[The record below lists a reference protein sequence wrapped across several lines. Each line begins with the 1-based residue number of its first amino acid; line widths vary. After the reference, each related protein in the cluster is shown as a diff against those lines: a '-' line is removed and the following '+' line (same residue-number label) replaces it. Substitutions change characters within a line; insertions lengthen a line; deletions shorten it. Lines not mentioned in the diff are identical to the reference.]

1 MPGEYLP
8 HPDGGEMQWSNAPF
22 ADIQRTLDQGR
33 DADAE
38 RMLRDAERRAE
49 MEEHRTRD
57 YWRNDLMPA
66 LGNVLPH
73 EMMDPLAAATQRGA
87 YPDAVELLHDPH
99 AMAHDF
105 ARAQHGIALYGN
117 PDPWMDP
124 ALLQTMQMG
133 TAPITYIPSS
143 PNFSAA
149 TVDDSSLYIRS
160 RTSDKKKETSPTVR
174 IAGKEVLEEFLKRL
188 KELLEELKKA
198 TGATTAPSATL
209 ASSVAPAPSSTPE
222 QPKTPEPAPAPA
234 PAAPEKP
241 KPPSLE
247 ESLKKDISFAD
258 FKKGVEIGG
267 KIVKIIPESAEIL
280 VGDTRWHFRLVQP
293 NMPGITASFSIG
305 SIAWDSATGE
315 LAIQAKGSAKLLG
328 VLLGQKDVNS
338 KKTTKETI
346 DMFKS
351 LTTVNAPAITVFK
364 DKVDKRDVQVD
375 IERK

>member
-8 HPDGGEMQWSNAPF
+8 HMNGGEVPWSNAPF
-22 ADIQRTLDQGR
+22 DDIQRTLDQGR

-38 RMLRDAERRAE
+38 RMLRGAERRAE
-49 MEEHRTRD
+49 MEERRTRD

-73 EMMDPLAAATQRGA
+73 EMMDPLAAAAQRGA
-87 YPDAVELLHDPH
+87 YPDAVELLHDPR
-99 AMAHDF
+99 ALAHNF
-105 ARAQHGIALYGN
+105 AAAQHGIALYGN

-160 RTSDKKKETSPTVR
+160 RTSDRKKETTPTVR

-198 TGATTAPSATL
+198 TGSKTSPSA
-209 ASSVAPAPSSTPE
+209 APAPSVAPAPSSTPE
-222 QPKTPEPAPAPA
+222 QPKAPEPAPAPA

-267 KIVKIIPESAEIL
+267 KKVTVTTDPAEISMEGKVWKFTL
-280 VGDTRWHFRLVQP
+280 AKPKYSATFV
-293 NMPGITASFSIG
+293 IK
-305 SIAWDSATGE
+305 SIAWDSTTQQLKVSIDGTAKVPVIGIQTGN
-315 LAIQAKGSAKLLG
+315 
-328 VLLGQKDVNS
+328 VQKDIPKADALDFLKALANGEEPV
-338 KKTTKETI
+338 I
-346 DMFKS
+346 
-351 LTTVNAPAITVFK
+351 K
-364 DKVDKRDVQVD
+364 DKVMAFDVEVQLKR
-375 IERK
+375 K